1 MFYIACTRFNNKT
14 YDENARYRL
23 EHDET
28 VIYGSTLKIREKY
41 PVGCLIFV
49 AEMNN
54 EKNQIEA
61 ISLIQNSLV
70 LDKKYKIYENNEYN
84 AYIYRGK
91 YRLTRAQL
99 LSFNHE
105 IVDIL
110 DNALF
115 KGKSHLKCRIG
126 ITIITE
132 KLLNH
137 WNFDLQILK
146 NMIKDT
152 FQHYYFNTLSIHN
165 AKPQQD
171 SNQNEFFEIEI
182 KKKRYK
188 TKRNKI

>member
-84 AYIYRGK
+84 AYIYRVK

-182 KKKRYK
+182 KKELRS
-188 TKRNKI
+188 

>member
-152 FQHYYFNTLSIHN
+152 FQHYYLNTLSIHN